1 MRKNENAWKN
11 AMYNYSRFFVVC
23 LVAFAMVFM
32 SYPYSLYAAET
43 ASDTIVQEAKNESE
57 LLLSLRTA
65 LWLRYMDVRN
75 TYTNDYKAWISSGKV
90 GAEPTP
96 PGEFNTFTLSGLTG
110 TYLPDSF
117 PISDYSIAT
126 QGKELVLSKNI
137 STATANIVPNFIP
150 LAQITPATAE
160 DSTVE
165 FFVSRPGATAE
176 FDMEEYVW
184 KDRANTMASPAT
196 LEWENWD
203 ADLGAKTGVESF
215 IAVNK
220 TFLRTIEGA
229 NGSILSFGAPGV
241 TSLTGD
247 LDIANTLTAT
257 DGTFTT
263 LQAATMNLTGDMDI
277 DGTLTVANVDI
288 QNKILSDMTLAN
300 DKEIKLDEGAVRL
313 KASGTDLSVN
323 NNEGYITMGRHGTQA
338 RFDTNADE
346 FYFGKNIRVAR
357 LLGKAD
363 FASHADH
370 ADSAS
375 AADSFGGRDKT
386 SWESYI
392 QNTAKSAG
400 ESPVIQTGTWYVN
413 NSSNASNMKG
423 SICAG
428 GHNKRIYQAPNK
440 NGYWYSLANLRGSV
454 FFPAIPVAVDS
465 SVISNVR
472 AVTVTIRLSGTWE
485 SGSVAKVYRRKK
497 GETNNGTLIVNKS
510 MSAGG
515 SWCASYTSFT
525 MVPGYEYKFD
535 CYMTNMCRES
545 YDDGYGMAMYATKVV
560 MGAKFK

>member
-75 TYTNDYKAWISSGKV
+75 AYTKDYKAWVSGGKV

-184 KDRANTMASPAT
+184 KDRPNTMASPAT

-203 ADLGAKTGVESF
+203 TDLGAKTGVESF

-229 NGSILSFGAPGV
+229 NGSILSFGTPGV

-263 LQAATMNLTGDMDI
+263 LQAATMDLTGDMDI

-363 FASHADH
+363 FATH

-375 AADSFGGRDKT
+375 AANTLGGK
-386 SWESYI
+386 SWDD
-392 QNTAKSAG
+392 
-400 ESPVIQTGTWYVN
+400 IQTYVN
-413 NSSNASNMKG
+413 NKIANSG
-423 SICAG
+423 SKTPLSFSKSQEVGIPWKSKVTYYTATFSVSKPTYAFLG
-428 GHNKRIYQAPNK
+428 G
-440 NGYWYSLANLRGSV
+440 GSV
-454 FFPAIPVAVDS
+454 YLRSSHGSSSTTTAFDIFINGIPIGSVTYSFDYYQPPYLEKTFSPYSNPVHLKPGTHTITAILRAVDAYS
-465 SVISNVR
+465 Y
-472 AVTVTIRLSGTWE
+472 
-485 SGSVAKVYRRKK
+485 AK
-497 GETNNGTLIVNKS
+497 NFSMTLYFI
-510 MSAGG
+510 
-515 SWCASYTSFT
+515 
-525 MVPGYEYKFD
+525 D
-535 CYMTNMCRES
+535 
-545 YDDGYGMAMYATKVV
+545 
-560 MGAKFK
+560 

>member
-1 MRKNENAWKN
+1 MRKNENVLEHGI
-11 AMYNYSRFFVVC
+11 YNYSKFFVVC
-23 LVAFAMVFM
+23 LVAFALMFFVAH
-32 SYPYSLYAAET
+32 PCPLYASET

-57 LLLSLRTA
+57 LFLSLRTA

-75 TYTNDYKAWISSGKV
+75 AYTNDYKAWISGGKV

-229 NGSILSFGAPGV
+229 NGSILSFGTPGV

-263 LQAATMNLTGDMDI
+263 LQAATMDLTGDMDI

-338 RFDTNADE
+338 RFNTNADE

-363 FASHADH
+363 FATH

-375 AADSFGGRDKT
+375 TTVMSDATTSLGGRNAAQ
-386 SWESYI
+386 WEAYI
-392 QNTAKSAG
+392 KNNT
-400 ESPVIQTGTWYVN
+400 
-413 NSSNASNMKG
+413 
-423 SICAG
+423 
-428 GHNKRIYQAPNK
+428 
-440 NGYWYSLANLRGSV
+440 
-454 FFPAIPVAVDS
+454 
-465 SVISNVR
+465 
-472 AVTVTIRLSGTWE
+472 
-485 SGSVAKVYRRKK
+485 
-497 GETNNGTLIVNKS
+497 
-510 MSAGG
+510 GG
-515 SWCASYTSFT
+515 SPLGTIICNLSLTNRASYTFDQMVINAYKQATGKTLSSANLQKVTGLEFT
-525 MVPGYEYKFD
+525 LTAEGYSTDSEEHGYREYSGTTSVGTLASCKKHGPGPKTDIISVSVPSGRSSTKHTVSLSAHGTSVTG
-535 CYMTNMCRES
+535 C
-545 YDDGYGMAMYATKVV
+545 AKITKV
-560 MGAKFK
+560 FF

>member
-75 TYTNDYKAWISSGKV
+75 AYTKDYKAWVSGGKV

-126 QGKELVLSKNI
+126 QSKELVLSKNI

-229 NGSILSFGAPGV
+229 NGSILSFGTPGV

-263 LQAATMNLTGDMDI
+263 LQAATMDLTGDMDI

-363 FASHADH
+363 FATH

-375 AADSFGGRDKT
+375 TADNAKQFGLRTPEEWEKWIKEQVKKNSTNLIPLFNNLLSKSPYVENFYPNTSTLNMSNVQRDVVLLTRQRLSALTGLSVSQINITSVSGDFCNNLAYAFKTGARSYKKVEIKDSNGKWYVYAQDSDSFDYYAGRRP
-386 SWESYI
+386 
-392 QNTAKSAG
+392 Q
-400 ESPVIQTGTWYVN
+400 
-413 NSSNASNMKG
+413 
-423 SICAG
+423 
-428 GHNKRIYQAPNK
+428 NKRITFTA
-440 NGYWYSLANLRGSV
+440 S
-454 FFPAIPVAVDS
+454 S
-465 SVISNVR
+465 SVRLTATRSEGGGRTYNWHNDQRNISTATQLR
-472 AVTVTIRLSGTWE
+472 IYG
-485 SGSVAKVYRRKK
+485 
-497 GETNNGTLIVNKS
+497 
-510 MSAGG
+510 
-515 SWCASYTSFT
+515 
-525 MVPGYEYKFD
+525 
-535 CYMTNMCRES
+535 CR
-545 YDDGYGMAMYATKVV
+545 
-560 MGAKFK
+560 